1 MTSTAHS
8 TSPVTWAP
16 SSRPKLPTKK
26 ASSILPAKPSRAKK
40 AVQVLDTN
48 PSSYDRTDPFFAF
61 NTLIKL
67 LGSLPSRIGG
77 CQYKLTPDEHKLSL
91 HLLNIVEPFVGL
103 APSRRTITRQPTE
116 VLDAIIF
123 HVDSRRDLLAL
134 ALSCRRMHDVVCPR
148 HLAYRVVR
156 CKVSKIS
163 VWNHLMINRAL
174 ARNVRRLEILDE
186 RSTELE
192 IAPPGILASDTDLES
207 TDDELGLHDKQ
218 ERYFVS
224 ALTKMTALVS
234 FAWSCNHSPISI
246 DNVWPTLL
254 KCQSLQEVEI
264 NDNLVFSVPLGTEDR
279 KSSRSIVLP
288 EMKAMS
294 LHSTSHAYGS
304 TKQPNLTRISGFLN
318 YCPNLKS
325 LDISYNPPRATP
337 NAVAARPQA
346 DELLLYGRWTH
357 LTSLTL
363 TNLRCSPTT
372 GFDSTANFLSAHP
385 NLEVL
390 HLDISIA
397 GTPGTPCLVPPA
409 DTLPRLRE
417 LHAHRELATAILEC
431 PTAHPRPLETLKGF
445 RLSGA
450 HGGRDLDF
458 AFLSN
463 LKQRGTHVRRIEL
476 SGWNEMDDIRRLIEC
491 APGLTWLD
499 VGRKGGASQS
509 GRDRDRDRDKAGAA
523 VTNTLE
529 WATLMSEL
537 PELVAFHGVRFFFEV
552 SGAAALP
559 GVVPT
564 STHISMADRSRIR
577 KNDEVAALLAWKC
590 PKLRRLDHWEE
601 GAGKVIVLLKDS
613 PERANEKEKVRWEVR
628 RVKV

>member
-1 MTSTAHS
+1 MRS
-8 TSPVTWAP
+8 TSPATWAASSRQRP
-16 SSRPKLPTKK
+16 PKKVSSIAPAKSRPK
-26 ASSILPAKPSRAKK
+26 RV
-40 AVQVLDTN
+40 VQALDTN

-123 HVDSRRDLLAL
+123 HVDSRRDLLSL

-156 CKVSKIS
+156 CKVSSIS
-163 VWNHLMINRAL
+163 VWNHLMVNRAL

-186 RSTELE
+186 RSTEPE
-192 IAPPGILASDTDLES
+192 IVPPGILATDTDLES

-218 ERYFVS
+218 ERYLVA
-224 ALTKMTALVS
+224 ALTKMTALAS

-264 NDNLVFSVPLGTEDR
+264 SDNLVFSAPVDTEER
-279 KSSRSIVLP
+279 KSRKPIVLP
-288 EMKAMS
+288 EMRTMS
-294 LHSTSHAYGS
+294 LRSTSHVYGS
-304 TKQPNLTRISGFLN
+304 TKQPNLARISGILN
-318 YCPNLKS
+318 HCPNLKS
-325 LDISYNPPRATP
+325 LDITYNPPRTTP
-337 NAVAARPQA
+337 NAAHPRPQA
-346 DELLLYGRWTH
+346 DDLLLYGRWAH

-363 TNLRCSPTT
+363 TNLRCSPTA
-372 GFDSTANFLSAHP
+372 GFDSTASFLSAHP

-390 HLDISIA
+390 HLDILSHA
-397 GTPGTPCLVPPA
+397 TTPGAPPLVLFP
-409 DTLPRLRE
+409 DSLPRLRE
-417 LHAHRELATAILEC
+417 LHAHKEIATAVLEC
-431 PTAHPRPLETLKGF
+431 PSAHPRPLETLKGF

-450 HGGRDLDF
+450 HSGRDLDL
-458 AFLSN
+458 AFLAN
-463 LKQRGTHVRRIEL
+463 LKRRGKHVRRIEL

-499 VGRKGGASQS
+499 VGKKGAHAPQPGK
-509 GRDRDRDRDKAGAA
+509 DKANVV
-523 VTNTLE
+523 VTNTVE
-529 WATLMSEL
+529 WATLLAEL
-537 PELVAFHGVRFFFEV
+537 PELAAFHGVRFFFEV
-552 SGAAALP
+552 SGQAALP
-559 GVVPT
+559 GVLPT

-577 KNDEVAALLAWKC
+577 KNDEVAAVLAWKC
-590 PKLRRLDHWEE
+590 AKLRRVDHWEE
-601 GAGKVIVLLKDS
+601 GAGKVIVLVKDS